1 MQSGRINLW
10 IGDFPL
16 SSRFVRLFQISAD
29 PQGLVSQFYRDGRW
43 NIRFRRSF
51 GLEEQDSWAE
61 LLDELREVH
70 ISDSDDSVSW
80 NLEPS
85 GTFSTKSLYQR
96 MIQGASVAHAKDVWK
111 AACPL
116 KVRIL
121 IWQLARDRLPL
132 NVQIKRHHGNSDGNC
147 ALYHV
152 PEDAAHI
159 FFNCP
164 LAQFAWSCCRELLQV
179 DWNPSSFAD
188 LFAVFQCF
196 TGVSK
201 RFLWILFAAQ
211 SWTLWT
217 IRNKFSIEAKFP
229 KHPAN
234 IVFKTAIFLQ
244 LWRGIY
250 AMN

>member
-1 MQSGRINLW
+1 MDLW
-10 IGDFPL
+10 IGDSLL
-16 SSRFVRLFQISAD
+16 SSRFVRLFKISTD
-29 PQGLVSQFYRDGRW
+29 PQGLVSQLYRDGRW

-51 GLEEQDSWAE
+51 GIEEQDSWLK

-70 ISDSDDSVSW
+70 ISGYDDSVSW
-80 NLEPS
+80 NLDPS
-85 GTFSTKSLYQR
+85 GNFSTKLLYQR

-132 NVQIKRHHGNSDGNC
+132 NAQIKWCHGNSDGNC
-147 ALYHV
+147 ALCHTL
-152 PEDAAHI
+152 EDAAHI

-188 LFAVFQCF
+188 LFTIFQHF
-196 TGVSK
+196 TGASK
-201 RFLWILFAAQ
+201 RFLRMLFAAQ
-211 SWTLWT
+211 SWALWT

-234 IVFKTAIFLQ
+234 VVFKTAIFL
-244 LWRGIY
+244 
-250 AMN
+250 

>member
-1 MQSGRINLW
+1 
-10 IGDFPL
+10 
-16 SSRFVRLFQISAD
+16 
-29 PQGLVSQFYRDGRW
+29 
-43 NIRFRRSF
+43 
-51 GLEEQDSWAE
+51 
-61 LLDELREVH
+61 
-70 ISDSDDSVSW
+70 
-80 NLEPS
+80 
-85 GTFSTKSLYQR
+85 

-121 IWQLARDRLPL
+121 IWQLARDRLPS
-132 NVQIKRHHGNSDGNC
+132 NAQIKRRHGNSDGNC
-147 ALYHV
+147 ALCHV

-188 LFAVFQCF
+188 LFAIFQRF

-201 RFLWILFAAQ
+201 RFLWMLFAAQ
-211 SWTLWT
+211 SWALWT
-217 IRNKFSIEAKFP
+217 TRNKFSIEAKFP

-234 IVFKTAIFLQ
+234 VVFKTTIFLQ
-244 LWRGIY
+244 LWRPLAKEKVHSMLDEAVAKLKDIY
-250 AMN
+250 RKASQ

>member
-1 MQSGRINLW
+1 MRRGGSPFWRSLHKIKHYFKLGAKFSVGNDTKIRFWTDLW

-29 PQGLVSQFYRDGRW
+29 PQGLVSQFYRDGTW

-51 GLEEQDSWAE
+51 GVEEQDSWDE
-61 LLDELREVH
+61 LLAELREVH

-121 IWQLARDRLPL
+121 IWQLARDRLPS
-132 NVQIKRHHGNSDGNC
+132 NAQIKRRHGNSDDNC
-147 ALYHV
+147 VLCHV

-164 LAQFAWSCCRELLQV
+164 ICLELL
-179 DWNPSSFAD
+179 
-188 LFAVFQCF
+188 
-196 TGVSK
+196 
-201 RFLWILFAAQ
+201 
-211 SWTLWT
+211 
-217 IRNKFSIEAKFP
+217 
-229 KHPAN
+229 
-234 IVFKTAIFLQ
+234 
-244 LWRGIY
+244 
-250 AMN
+250 